1 MSPMSLMNPVS
12 LVMGPVSPSESN
24 ESDEFSESG
33 EFNEFSESVP
43 NILGFMEWGCRKM
56 GVPNF
61 L

>member
-1 MSPMSLMNPVS
+1 M
-12 LVMGPVSPSESN
+12 MGPVSPSESN

-43 NILGFMEWGCRKM
+43 NVLGFMEWGCREM

-61 L
+61 W